1 MLYATVRN
9 RKIHVKKPETVVQNG
24 KNVDWLDVDMD
35 DEWQEMETI
44 ICSFSNRRVEEEN
57 EVETVQEVPLTF
69 GERVLVPTEC
79 LEHEGMLSV
88 RFTGYVGGKQI
99 MTTMMPD
106 SFWAVVKNGPMSAE
120 DALGPEDWPGWNKSQ
135 EV

>member
-1 MLYATVRN
+1 M
-9 RKIHVKKPETVVQNG
+9 KKPETVVRNG
-24 KNVDWLDVDMD
+24 VNVDWLDVDMD
-35 DEWQEMETI
+35 DEWQEMETT
-44 ICSFSNRRVEEEN
+44 ICSFSNRRIEGEN

-69 GERVLVPTEC
+69 GERVLVPNEC

-88 RFTGYVGGKQI
+88 RITGYVGGKQI

-106 SFWAVVKNGPMSAE
+106 SFWAVVKNGPMSA
-120 DALGPEDWPGWNKSQ
+120 DAALGPEDWPGWNKSQ

>member
-44 ICSFSNRRVEEEN
+44 ICSFSNRRV
-57 EVETVQEVPLTF
+57 
-69 GERVLVPTEC
+69 
-79 LEHEGMLSV
+79 
-88 RFTGYVGGKQI
+88 
-99 MTTMMPD
+99 
-106 SFWAVVKNGPMSAE
+106 
-120 DALGPEDWPGWNKSQ
+120 
-135 EV
+135 